1 MSSARVGAIFAYVH
15 NPPTRLVIVGAVHV
29 AQVLS
34 SMARIAGFEVVI
46 IDPRAA
52 FTARERFPDMTLL
65 TQWPDE
71 ALPELGLD
79 GFHGARRVKSRSED
93 R

>member
-1 MSSARVGAIFAYVH
+1 MFVYVH
-15 NPPTRLVIVGAVHV
+15 RPPTRLVIVGAVHV
-29 AQVLS
+29 AQALS
-34 SMARIAGFEVVI
+34 SMARAAGFDVVI

-52 FTARERFPDMTLL
+52 FAARERFPDVTVI

-79 GFHGARRVKSRSED
+79 GFTALAALKSRS
-93 R
+93 